1 MRRQNYDMEEAM
13 KEIRKIQSE
22 RKGKVNLLTVALV
35 ISLAL
40 ATVKLIGLM
49 ALTWFQVLIPVFIVL
64 GFSAVLV
71 VLLLILSI
79 IIFIVGAMSR

>member
-22 RKGKVNLLTVALV
+22 RKEKMNLLTVALV

-49 ALTWFQVLIPVFIVL
+49 ALTWLQVFIPVLIVL

-79 IIFIVGAMSR
+79 IIFIIGAISK